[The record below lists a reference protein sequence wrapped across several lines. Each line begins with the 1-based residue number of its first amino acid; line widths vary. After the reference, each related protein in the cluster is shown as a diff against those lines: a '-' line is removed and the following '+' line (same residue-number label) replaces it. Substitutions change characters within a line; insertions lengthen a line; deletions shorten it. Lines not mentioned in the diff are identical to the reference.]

1 MCTQRADTHLHTLRH
16 THCLVSPIAVSL
28 HDFESDVEALDD
40 LLAWLAEG
48 AVRIKALLADTAG
61 GIGVAAETWAIP
73 PGIMPPFPEKS
84 NFGEVRGALLYL
96 VEPRIAGSLRYRL
109 REDEKWAVPRQLPP
123 SHSEGL
129 LAVNS
134 TGSDSESAHGKHC
147 SIIMHTVCLGPQGP

>member
-1 MCTQRADTHLHTLRH
+1 MRH

-96 VEPRIAGSLRYRL
+96 VEPRIAESLRYRL
-109 REDEKWAVPRQLPP
+109 RGDEN
-123 SHSEGL
+123 GL
-129 LAVNS
+129 CPGSSLRFTQRVYWQSTALAVIPRALMANTALS
-134 TGSDSESAHGKHC
+134 
-147 SIIMHTVCLGPQGP
+147 